1 MAKFDLTNLLNNTS
15 KENVQS
21 ARNDS
26 LFETKMIDVEK
37 LVESEDNFYATND
50 VEELA
55 RSIELLGGIEQNLIV
70 EDTGDG
76 KYKVIAGHRRRKAV
90 LQLLA
95 EGKEEY
101 RKVPCRVRAG
111 SEGTLNDLRLIL
123 TNSTARQ
130 LTDFE
135 KVKQVQT
142 LKQLLQQYKE
152 QLAEENKD
160 KPKEEQIRIGRI
172 RDCIA
177 ELLDISPSQVGR
189 MERIDKNLSDEF
201 KEELKDGNINMS
213 TAVSISVKTEKEQA
227 EIYEEYKKIGE
238 IHIKDVDRHV
248 EKKPEKERATENIPC
263 ETMCGQEE
271 QDATVQADEEHVADV
286 GEMVTTEEEAEQP
299 AEEMIEIQRFG
310 RWFIEQYKCA
320 LDTRI
325 MRIVGEVLHDFECD
339 SKLGESECLKVK
351 ATIATK
357 MNAEIREKTCMY
369 EEYLREC
376 YEKGR
381 GM

>member
-76 KYKVIAGHRRRKAV
+76 QYKVIAGHRRRKAV

-101 RKVPCRVRAG
+101 RMVPCRVRAG

-135 KVKQVQT
+135 KIKQVQI
-142 LKQLLQQYKE
+142 LKDLLQKYKE

-160 KPKEEQIRIGRI
+160 KPREEQIRIGRI

-227 EIYEEYKKIGE
+227 EIYEEYKKVGE
-238 IHIKDVDRHV
+238 IHIKDVDKHV
-248 EKKPEKERATENIPC
+248 EKKKEKEPVTKNIPC
-263 ETMCGQEE
+263 ADGSGQES
-271 QDATVQADEEHVADV
+271 DADVQADE
-286 GEMVTTEEEAEQP
+286 MVNAEEEAERL
-299 AEEMIEIQRFG
+299 AEEKAKIQSFG
-310 RWFIEQYKCA
+310 RWFAEQCECTLA
-320 LDTRI
+320 SRI
-325 MRIVGEVLHDFECD
+325 MRMVGEVMQDFECD
-339 SKLGESECLKVK
+339 SKLGESECVKIKSVIAEKV
-351 ATIATK
+351 
-357 MNAEIREKTCMY
+357 NAEIRGKTGMY

>member
-15 KENVQS
+15 KENVQMT
-21 ARNDS
+21 RNDS

-37 LVESEDNFYATND
+37 LIESEENFYATND

-76 KYKVIAGHRRRKAV
+76 QYKVIAGHRRRKAV

-101 RKVPCRVRAG
+101 RMVPCRVRAG

-135 KVKQVQT
+135 KIKQVQI
-142 LKQLLQQYKE
+142 LKDLLQKYKE

-160 KPKEEQIRIGRI
+160 KPREEQIRIGRI

-201 KEELKDGNINMS
+201 KKELKDGNINMS
-213 TAVSISVKTEKEQA
+213 TAVSISVKTEEEQA
-227 EIYEEYKKIGE
+227 EIYEEYKKVGE
-238 IHIKDVDRHV
+238 IHIKDVDKHV
-248 EKKPEKERATENIPC
+248 EKKKEKEPVTKNIPC
-263 ETMCGQEE
+263 ADGCGQES
-271 QDATVQADEEHVADV
+271 DEDHAADV
-286 GEMVTTEEEAEQP
+286 DEMVNAEEEAEQL
-299 AEEMIEIQRFG
+299 AEEKVKIQSFG
-310 RWFIEQYKCA
+310 RWFIEQYECTLA
-320 LDTRI
+320 SRI
-325 MRIVGEVLHDFECD
+325 MRMVGEVMQDFECD
-339 SKLGESECLKVK
+339 AKLGESECVKIKSMIAAKV
-351 ATIATK
+351 
-357 MNAEIREKTCMY
+357 NAEIRGKTGMY

-376 YEKGR
+376 YEKGK
-381 GM
+381 GKE

>member
-15 KENVQS
+15 KENMQP

-55 RSIELLGGIEQNLIV
+55 RSIELLGGIEQNLVV
-70 EDTGDG
+70 EDIGDG

-101 RKVPCRVRAG
+101 RKVPCRVRAD

-152 QLAEENKD
+152 QLTEENKD

-189 MERIDKNLSDEF
+189 MERIDKNLSDKF

-227 EIYEEYKKIGE
+227 EIYEEYKKVGE

-248 EKKPEKERATENIPC
+248 EKKPEKERATENISC
-263 ETMCGQEE
+263 ETVCGQE
-271 QDATVQADEEHVADV
+271 QDAEVQADEERVADV
-286 GEMVTTEEEAEQP
+286 SEMVTAEEEAEQP
-299 AEEMIEIQRFG
+299 AEEMVEIQRFG

-369 EEYLREC
+369 DEYLREC
-376 YEKGR
+376 YEKGK
-381 GM
+381 GK